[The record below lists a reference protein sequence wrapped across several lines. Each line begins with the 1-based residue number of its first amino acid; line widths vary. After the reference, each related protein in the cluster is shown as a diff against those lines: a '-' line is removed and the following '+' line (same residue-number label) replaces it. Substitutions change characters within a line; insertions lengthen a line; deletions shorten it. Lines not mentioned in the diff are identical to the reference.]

1 MALFICQ
8 RVSQKHLDPFSPPK
22 KHAKVYA
29 GQPFC
34 MICREEL
41 GQKDFTIEEK
51 EALQGEKIM
60 KIARDQARR
69 QEG

>member
-1 MALFICQ
+1 
-8 RVSQKHLDPFSPPK
+8 
-22 KHAKVYA
+22 
-29 GQPFC
+29 